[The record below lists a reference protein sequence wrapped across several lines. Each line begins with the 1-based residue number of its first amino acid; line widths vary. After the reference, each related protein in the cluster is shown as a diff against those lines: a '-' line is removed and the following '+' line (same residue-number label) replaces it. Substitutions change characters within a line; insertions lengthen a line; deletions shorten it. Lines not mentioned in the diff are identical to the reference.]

1 MIDNNSNNMVT
12 FDAESIDT
20 IDDVCREVISRRL
33 GKSGPQ
39 VIERVLTVVLE
50 CIREAQQRGM
60 LDKRN
65 DRDNN
70 AAIAL
75 LDLIGHADN
84 PKLMVRCLRFVFNL
98 ESSSQAEI
106 AEEFGLTRAAV
117 SRICVS
123 LTDRLGIAPSRGM
136 RTLQAREA
144 YRERAREHPHQRRVR
159 SFAFQALLNQHKAN

>member
-1 MIDNNSNNMVT
+1 MIDSKAFN
-12 FDAESIDT
+12 FDSESIDT
-20 IDDVCREVISRRL
+20 IDDVCREVIARHL

-60 LDKRN
+60 LEQRH
-65 DRDNN
+65 DRGSN

-98 ESSSQAEI
+98 ESSSQSEI

>member
-1 MIDNNSNNMVT
+1 MIDSNNTVS

-20 IDDVCREVISRRL
+20 IDDVCREVIANRL

-39 VIERVLTVVLE
+39 VIERVLALVLE

-60 LDKRN
+60 LEQRN
-65 DRDNN
+65 DRDSN

-84 PKLMVRCLRFVFNL
+84 PKLIVRCLRFVFNL
-98 ESSSQAEI
+98 ESASQAEI
-106 AEEFGLTRAAV
+106 ADEFGLTRAAV

-144 YRERAREHPHQRRVR
+144 YRERAKEHPHQRRER
-159 SFAFQALLNQHKAN
+159 SFAFQALLTQHKTN